1 MKAVSKT
8 YIVQNDLAYPVTV
21 VNLTEVG
28 MYVKSEVSFPPD
40 TILDLLI
47 STENKRLNIA
57 VKVISSTK
65 REKHYLLLRDVY
77 L

>member
-40 TILDLLI
+40 TILNLLI
-47 STENKRLNIA
+47 STENERLNIA

-65 REKHYLLLRDVY
+65 REKHYLLLRDV
-77 L
+77 

>member
-47 STENKRLNIA
+47 STGNKRLNIA

-65 REKHYLLLRDVY
+65 REKHYLLLRDV
-77 L
+77 